1 MKTCCG
7 VLGNGNQQSIDG
19 DYIKVTCD
27 ICKDTQGH
35 TFALIYTCITHT
47 SSYK

>member
-7 VLGNGNQQSIDG
+7 VLGNSNQQSIDG

-27 ICKDTQGH
+27 IANTQRDWGK
-35 TFALIYTCITHT
+35 TYG
-47 SSYK
+47 